1 LKVLVTRLE
10 PGATATAGALARL
23 GFEPVVLPCLT
34 AEPLAAYLPEAPAAI
49 VLTSGQAVAA
59 LPARYHEIPCFCVGD
74 ATAAKMRRAGFRTVS
89 SAAGDAGDLFR
100 LLMERRVSGTYLL
113 ATGERHG
120 LELARQLR
128 ESGIKVARRKVYR
141 TQPVKTLPAAIRNA
155 LEASEIKKAL
165 FYSVE
170 TVRAFIRLQP
180 PATANLEALVLSPA
194 IAQAC
199 QGLPWQKIRVAL
211 APNEA
216 ELLALLK

>member
-1 LKVLVTRLE
+1 MKVLVTRLE

-23 GFEPVVLPCLT
+23 GFEPVVLPCLN
-34 AEPLAAYLPEAPAAI
+34 AEPLAAALPETPAAI
-49 VLTSGQAVAA
+49 VLTSGQAVGA
-59 LPARYHEIPCFCVGD
+59 LPARYHDIPCFCVGD
-74 ATAAKMRRAGFRTVS
+74 ATAAKMRQAGFRTVR

-100 LLMERRVSGTYLL
+100 LLRDQPISGTYLL
-113 ATGERHG
+113 ATGEGHG

-128 ESGIKVARRKVYR
+128 GCGIKVARRKVYR
-141 TQPVKTLPAAIRNA
+141 TQPVKTLPAAIRSA
-155 LEASEIKKAL
+155 LEAGEIGQAL

-170 TVRAFIRLQP
+170 TVQAFIRLRP
-180 PATANLEALVLSPA
+180 PGTANLEALALSPA

-199 QGLPWQKIRVAL
+199 QGLPWRKIRVAL